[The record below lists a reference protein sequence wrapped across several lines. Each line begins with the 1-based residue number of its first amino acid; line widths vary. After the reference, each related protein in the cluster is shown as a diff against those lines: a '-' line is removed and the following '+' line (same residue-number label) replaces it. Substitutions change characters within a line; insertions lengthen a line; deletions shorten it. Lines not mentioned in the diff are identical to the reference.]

1 MTIIVKFMVSQM
13 LITLKKHKVII
24 GREKLIRGELALL
37 VIAIYR
43 IAIQWKAGKMGNIRA
58 ISLIHDLLDSNK
70 EGIFKYRYEDP
81 ENRVIDDR
89 EDPDLKL
96 ILNDV

>member
-43 IAIQWKAGKMGNIRA
+43 IAIQWKAGKMGNLRA
-58 ISLIHDLLDSNK
+58 MSTIYAIVKSKTSM
-70 EGIFKYRYEDP
+70 
-81 ENRVIDDR
+81 ID
-89 EDPDLKL
+89 EETQFNDLK
-96 ILNDV
+96 NMVKVKDEVA